1 MGLVSLNLTPK
12 VLLPL
17 NKLLYLANKYMKN
30 LKLLFLFLVII
41 LVSTQAAPKGRG
53 GGRGYRGGTGGY
65 YYIGSGGGGSDGE
78 LPTWAVVLLCFF
90 SIGIIAG
97 CLYAC
102 CSELDNDNET
112 SEHENKVTNEH

>member
-1 MGLVSLNLTPK
+1 
-12 VLLPL
+12 
-17 NKLLYLANKYMKN
+17 MKN
-30 LKLLFLFLVII
+30 FKLLFLFLVII

-53 GGRGYRGGTGGY
+53 GGRGGGKRSGGRGYRGGTGGY
-65 YYIGSGGGGSDGE
+65 YYGGSGGGGGDGE

>member
-30 LKLLFLFLVII
+30 FKLLFLFLVII

-53 GGRGYRGGTGGY
+53 GGRGGGRRSGGRGYRGGTGGY
-65 YYIGSGGGGSDGE
+65 YYIGSGGGGSMESFPPG
-78 LPTWAVVLLCFF
+78 LSFSYVFF
-90 SIGIIAG
+90 QLGIIAG

-102 CSELDNDNET
+102 CS
-112 SEHENKVTNEH
+112 

>member
-1 MGLVSLNLTPK
+1 
-12 VLLPL
+12 
-17 NKLLYLANKYMKN
+17 MKN
-30 LKLLFLFLVII
+30 FKLLFLFLVII

-53 GGRGYRGGTGGY
+53 GGRGGGRRSGGRGYRGGTGGY
-65 YYIGSGGGGSDGE
+65 YYGGSGGGGGDGE
-78 LPTWAVVLLCFF
+78 LPTWAVILLCFF